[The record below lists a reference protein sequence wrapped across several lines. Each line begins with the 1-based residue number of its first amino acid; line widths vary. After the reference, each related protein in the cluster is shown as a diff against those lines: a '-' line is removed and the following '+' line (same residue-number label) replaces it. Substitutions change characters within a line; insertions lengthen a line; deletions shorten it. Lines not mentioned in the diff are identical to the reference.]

1 MNEYDIIALGEL
13 NVDLLLNNIAGF
25 PEIGKEIIAENM
37 SLSLGSSTAIFAA
50 NASSLGSKVA
60 FLGTIGKDNFGR
72 FIRKSLQD
80 CNVDTS
86 FLIEIENVPT
96 GITVIL
102 NYGNDR
108 ANVTYP
114 GTMNHL
120 GVDLI
125 EKKTIN
131 KAKHIHISS
140 IYLQKKLLEDLYSIV
155 KIIKDQGKTISI
167 DTQWD
172 PSEKWDFDYKKIL
185 PMVDVF
191 MPNEQELMC
200 LTGKN
205 NIEDAIE
212 EVRAYINIMAV
223 KMGTKGSIVIAK
235 DGYRKELPSFLNDK
249 VVDAIG
255 AGDSFNSGFLSSFVK
270 GKDLQYCQWLGNLAG
285 AINTTGIGGTSAFSS
300 KKAIIETA
308 KNKFSQTLQ
317 L

>member
-140 IYLQKKLLEDLYSIV
+140 IYLQKKLL
-155 KIIKDQGKTISI
+155 
-167 DTQWD
+167 
-172 PSEKWDFDYKKIL
+172 
-185 PMVDVF
+185 
-191 MPNEQELMC
+191 
-200 LTGKN
+200 
-205 NIEDAIE
+205 
-212 EVRAYINIMAV
+212 
-223 KMGTKGSIVIAK
+223 
-235 DGYRKELPSFLNDK
+235 
-249 VVDAIG
+249 
-255 AGDSFNSGFLSSFVK
+255 
-270 GKDLQYCQWLGNLAG
+270 
-285 AINTTGIGGTSAFSS
+285 
-300 KKAIIETA
+300 
-308 KNKFSQTLQ
+308 
-317 L
+317 